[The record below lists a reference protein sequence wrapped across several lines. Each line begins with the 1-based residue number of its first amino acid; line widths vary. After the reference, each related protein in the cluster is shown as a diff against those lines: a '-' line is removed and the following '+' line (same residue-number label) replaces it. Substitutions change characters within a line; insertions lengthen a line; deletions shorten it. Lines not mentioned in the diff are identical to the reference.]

1 MFGGE
6 IRDKQGK
13 IQGYLDI
20 VSREGLENAQA
31 IINEFAGTAAS
42 ALAGANLAVSVANL
56 VATQIAIRDL
66 KKTVTAGFAHM
77 SSQFKSLN
85 ARHDLALYSELV
97 AAAEVMR
104 AAEYLPEG
112 SGERSAQAQEALRLV
127 QPAKTK
133 LLQLT
138 LAEASKATELAAGRF
153 DKVDT
158 TLIGP
163 PDEVAR
169 PLELLR
175 SACYG
180 AQLCALVRAETG
192 NLEGAQRLFD
202 EDLEALQMAYL
213 SLGKALFTQ
222 RYDRIYCVLQAAP
235 WTEHISRHRLER
247 WYSTFTPDRPDLT
260 LLKWPLGGSFKELA
274 QETWESASYQPL
286 VLKPGV
292 WAASAG
298 LDVLATVMS
307 TIGSGIDALAQDKND
322 DKAHVGWFGDTQY
335 MYLQAWLALLPG
347 PSEEHNRLFDL
358 IDEVGDVMGQLEVVG
373 AALGE
378 ARALGLPVSDY
389 WRRLEERAGAALEG
403 ASEDEVFVLV
413 RQELELAE

>member
-1 MFGGE
+1 MFFARIPDHLLQQVRDGTFRVFGGE

-13 IQGYLDI
+13 IQGYLEA
-20 VSREGLENAQA
+20 VGREGLENAQA

-56 VATQIAIRDL
+56 VATQVAIRDL

-112 SGERSAQAQEALRLV
+112 SGERSAQAQEALRLM

-133 LLQLT
+133 LLQLA
-138 LAEASKATELAAGRF
+138 LAEARKATELAAGRF
-153 DKVDT
+153 EKGLN

-175 SACYG
+175 SACFG
-180 AQLCALVRAETG
+180 VQLCALVRAEAG

-202 EDLEALQMAYL
+202 EDLEALQVAYL
-213 SLGKALFTQ
+213 SFGRALFTQ
-222 RYDRIYCVLQAAP
+222 RPTVSTASCRPRRGRNTSVATGWRDGTLR
-235 WTEHISRHRLER
+235 SHRTDQTSFFSSGR
-247 WYSTFTPDRPDLT
+247 WETP
-260 LLKWPLGGSFKELA
+260 
-274 QETWESASYQPL
+274 
-286 VLKPGV
+286 
-292 WAASAG
+292 
-298 LDVLATVMS
+298 
-307 TIGSGIDALAQDKND
+307 
-322 DKAHVGWFGDTQY
+322 
-335 MYLQAWLALLPG
+335 
-347 PSEEHNRLFDL
+347 
-358 IDEVGDVMGQLEVVG
+358 
-373 AALGE
+373 
-378 ARALGLPVSDY
+378 
-389 WRRLEERAGAALEG
+389 
-403 ASEDEVFVLV
+403 
-413 RQELELAE
+413 